1 MWFQRIF
8 GGFLTKD
15 VFFFVAKLR
24 DGEKEWFMRRDGYS
38 GLLSSKWLI
47 FQVLNIYDMI

>member
-1 MWFQRIF
+1 
-8 GGFLTKD
+8 
-15 VFFFVAKLR
+15 
-24 DGEKEWFMRRDGYS
+24 MRRDGYS